1 MTREYKFRGV
11 DALTGEWL
19 YGSLIQRKGYFPSI
33 SYNYPSGDGK
43 ISYCEAPVKAESV
56 GQSTGFKDMNDKE
69 IYEGDIVKDCHSFY
83 FAGDKL
89 TKKIRGAYDVTYD
102 KDKREVSY
110 YRNYV
115 VEWGRRG
122 SYIQRNGSDQQS
134 LCSRCRGVEVI
145 GNIYENK
152 ELIENHR

>member
-1 MTREYKFRGV
+1 MAREYKFRGV
-11 DALTGEWL
+11 DALTGEWF

-33 SYNYPSGDGK
+33 SYSYPWGDGK
-43 ISYCEAPVKAESV
+43 ISYCEAPVNAESV
-56 GQSTGFKDMNDKE
+56 GQFTGFKDMNDID
-69 IYEGDIVKDCHSFY
+69 IYEGDIVRDCHSFY

-110 YRNYV
+110 FRNYV

-122 SYIQRNGSDQQS
+122 SYVLRNGSDQHT
-134 LCSRCRGVEVI
+134 LCTRCRGVEVI

-152 ELIENHR
+152 ELIGR

>member
-1 MTREYKFRGV
+1 MAREYKFRGT
-11 DALTGEWL
+11 DAITGEWL

-43 ISYCEAPVKAESV
+43 ISYCETPVNAKSV
-56 GQSTGFKDMNDKE
+56 GQSTGFKDMNDID
-69 IYEGDIVKDCHSFY
+69 IYEGDIVRDCHSFY

-152 ELIENHR
+152 ELIENYR

>member
-1 MTREYKFRGV
+1 MAREYKFRGV
-11 DALTGEWL
+11 HTATGSWI
-19 YGSLIQRKGYFPSI
+19 YGSLIQGKGYLPIIAYQFL
-33 SYNYPSGDGK
+33 YADGSHRNHE
-43 ISYCEAPVKAESV
+43 ICVAPQSV
-56 GQSTGFKDMNDKE
+56 GQFTGFKDKNNIE
-69 IYEGDIVKDCHSFY
+69 IYEGDIVRDRHSFY

-152 ELIENHR
+152 ELIGR

>member
-1 MTREYKFRGV
+1 MAREYKFRGV

-43 ISYCEAPVKAESV
+43 ISYCEAPVNAESV

-69 IYEGDIVKDCHSFY
+69 IYEGDIVRDRHSFY

-102 KDKREVSY
+102 KDKCEVSY
-110 YRNYV
+110 CRNYV

-134 LCSRCRGVEVI
+134 LCSRCHGVEVI

-152 ELIENHR
+152 ELIGR

>member
-1 MTREYKFRGV
+1 MAREYKFRGV

-43 ISYCEAPVKAESV
+43 ISYCEAPVNAKSV
-56 GQSTGFKDMNDKE
+56 GQFTGFKDMNDID
-69 IYEGDIVKDCHSFY
+69 IYEGDIVRDCHSFY

-89 TKKIRGAYDVTYD
+89 TKKIRGAYDVAYD

-110 YRNYV
+110 CRNYV

-152 ELIENHR
+152 ELIENYR

>member
-1 MTREYKFRGV
+1 MAREYKFRGV

-43 ISYCEAPVKAESV
+43 ISYCEAPVNAESV
-56 GQSTGFKDMNDKE
+56 GQSTGFKDMNDID
-69 IYEGDIVKDCHSFY
+69 IYEGDIVRDYHSFY
-83 FAGDKL
+83 FAGDKF

>member
-1 MTREYKFRGV
+1 
-11 DALTGEWL
+11 
-19 YGSLIQRKGYFPSI
+19 
-33 SYNYPSGDGK
+33 
-43 ISYCEAPVKAESV
+43 
-56 GQSTGFKDMNDKE
+56 MNDKE
-69 IYEGDIVKDCHSFY
+69 IYEGDIVRDCHSFY

-152 ELIENHR
+152 ELIGR